1 MTKIGPQ
8 NVNGIIKAIKSG
20 ASNRSLV
27 IPENDSS
34 EAKDIGE
41 NEKILQQAINLFTL
55 CKYCKYTEGMFGV
68 FTKSF

>member
-8 NVNGIIKAIKSG
+8 NVNGIIKAITSG
-20 ASNRSLV
+20 TSNRSLV

-34 EAKDIGE
+34 EANDIGE

-55 CKYCKYTEGMFGV
+55 CKYYKYTEGLVGAF
-68 FTKSF
+68 